1 MPFLVLIV
9 LIIGRSSCE
18 DDTKGGNESTE
29 DTSVTIETNTDS
41 NSNDTDDE
49 NMTSVFKN
57 LNFTTYFNS
66 FEVTKIQMQVRSVI
80 KSFEEYRAEIALGS
94 ALLVASVF
102 AISIILSGVYFNRLK
117 KNRKEMK
124 DLNKQKNSITFP
136 RDTDMEVNAVLSI
149 YRAKKIE
156 IQAVNNGK
164 ATTHRYDE
172 GTDNDDEVIYY
183 HAGKSKI
190 IDFEVVNPVYFVDGV
205 SYEAKLEEKQKN

>member
-1 MPFLVLIV
+1 MMPFLVLIV

-18 DDTKGGNESTE
+18 DDTKEGIESTE

-102 AISIILSGVYFNRLK
+102 CHKHYPKWGIFQSSQK
-117 KNRKEMK
+117 
-124 DLNKQKNSITFP
+124 KQK
-136 RDTDMEVNAVLSI
+136 
-149 YRAKKIE
+149 
-156 IQAVNNGK
+156 G
-164 ATTHRYDE
+164 DE
-172 GTDNDDEVIYY
+172 R
-183 HAGKSKI
+183 
-190 IDFEVVNPVYFVDGV
+190 FE
-205 SYEAKLEEKQKN
+205 